1 VIYESIIPEKYV
13 GALFSSPNES
23 IMIHW
28 NHSESLLP
36 HRPSFSDKVSTS
48 WVVLDMYSWNTAHFT
63 LKNSHSIICESLFR
77 NFLPYVIYII
87 PSVQNNHIDY
97 LYTMINR
104 LKNEISLVQIHLFW
118 CFILKNTLYK
128 YKHLFIYFYRQNAA
142 PAPQQP
148 AVQQMP
154 QINTGIDISH
164 ILSILIPLNFSP
176 IYNHHSG

>member
-1 VIYESIIPEKYV
+1 
-13 GALFSSPNES
+13 
-23 IMIHW
+23 MIHW

-48 WVVLDMYSWNTAHFT
+48 WVVLDMYSWNTAHFA

-104 LKNEISLVQIHLFW
+104 LKNEISLVQIHPFW